1 MNAQTLKVAGAVI
14 LAVVAFVLYSAT
26 FIVHQTEQAL
36 VLRFGGV
43 RSVATEPGLYFKLPL
58 IEAVV
63 DIDKRVLDLDL
74 PEQEVIA
81 ADQKRLVV
89 DAFTRYKVTDAVRF
103 YQAVNNIAGAN
114 LRLANIINSTVRS
127 VVAEASF
134 TDIVR
139 SNRAGLMGEIRDEVN
154 RQAQG
159 LGITVIDVRLRR
171 ADLPQQN
178 SEAVFQRMQTERQR
192 EAADIRAQGSQLAQT
207 IRARA
212 DRDVTVIRADANQQA
227 QQTRGEGDA
236 QVNSILAEAYGRDPE
251 FFAFFRSLQAYG
263 ASLAG
268 NGTRWVLSPDSPF
281 FRYLAG
287 PGETAQAAPSVAPS
301 AAPAAAAAREEPA
314 DASPADASPGDAS
327 GQ

>member
-1 MNAQTLKVAGAVI
+1 MNAQTLKVAGAVV
-14 LAVVAFVLYSAT
+14 LAIAAFVLFNAT

-43 RSVATEPGLYFKLPL
+43 RSVATDPGLYFKLPL
-58 IEAVV
+58 IESVV
-63 DIDKRVLDLDL
+63 EIDNRVLDLDL

-89 DAFTRYKVTDAVRF
+89 DAFTRYRVTDAVRF

-127 VVAEASF
+127 VVAEATF
-134 TDIVR
+134 EDIVR
-139 SNRAGLMGEIRDEVN
+139 NNRAGLMGEIRDEVN

-159 LGITVIDVRLRR
+159 LGMTVIDVRLRR

-227 QQTRGEGDA
+227 QETRGEGDA
-236 QVNSILAEAYGRDPE
+236 QVNSILADAYSRDPE
-251 FFAFFRSLQAYG
+251 FFAFFRSLQAYTT
-263 ASLAG
+263 SLTG
-268 NGTRWVLSPDSPF
+268 EGTRWVLSPDSPF
-281 FRYLAG
+281 FRYLGG
-287 PGETAQAAPSVAPS
+287 PGNG
-301 AAPAAAAAREEPA
+301 AARPPA
-314 DASPADASPGDAS
+314 ASPGNAA

>member
-1 MNAQTLKVAGAVI
+1 MNAQTLKVAGAIV
-14 LAVVAFVLYSAT
+14 LAIVVFVLWNAT

-43 RSVATEPGLYFKLPL
+43 RSVATEPGLYFKLPM
-58 IEAVV
+58 IENVV
-63 DIDKRVLDLDL
+63 EIDNRVLDLDL

-89 DAFTRYKVTDAVRF
+89 DAFARYRVTDPVRF
-103 YQAVNNIAGAN
+103 YQTVNNIAGAN

-139 SNRAGLMGEIRDEVN
+139 TNRSGLMREIQEEVN

-159 LGITVIDVRLRR
+159 LGLTVIDVQLRR

-178 SEAVFQRMQTERQR
+178 SEAVYQRMQTERQR

-227 QQTRGEGDA
+227 QEIRGQGDA
-236 QVNSILAEAYGRDPE
+236 QVNTILGDAYSLDSD
-251 FFAFFRSLQAYG
+251 FFAFFRSLQAYTN
-263 ASLAG
+263 SLG
-268 NGTRWVLSPDSPF
+268 GGTRWVLSPDSHF
-281 FRYLAG
+281 FRFLDPAAQG
-287 PGETAQAAPSVAPS
+287 RAPQPAPQAAP
-301 AAPAAAAAREEPA
+301 APAINTQ
-314 DASPADASPGDAS
+314 D
-327 GQ
+327 